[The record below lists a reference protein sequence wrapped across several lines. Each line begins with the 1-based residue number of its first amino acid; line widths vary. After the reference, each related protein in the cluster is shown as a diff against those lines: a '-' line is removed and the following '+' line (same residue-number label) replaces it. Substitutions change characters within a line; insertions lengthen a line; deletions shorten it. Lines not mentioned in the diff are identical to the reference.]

1 MQENSLTLPVDPANN
16 ATVVD
21 EVYRRFSESDG
32 RSLYIGADHSD
43 GVRNTLTL
51 LRTLPKTNG
60 TFKGTGKATFKFTQD
75 ISVPS
80 VNPDVDITAPA
91 IVEVSFSLPVG
102 ATAALAKH
110 MRQRALAMLDKDAII
125 ANLHELRET

>member
-51 LRTLPKTNG
+51 LRTLPKANG

-75 ISVPS
+75 TSVPS